1 MPRSFGDIWCPLVT
15 TAHVRR
21 RWARSPLCLCR
32 APRAHIGHRD
42 SPGTS
47 HWRSAHPRGNVRRL
61 YPPAGQTSKRP
72 DQTGGPC
79 PSIDRHP
86 SGGETPLPGLAG
98 PPAHSQPLCAV
109 PQAPHGSV
117 STAHPPPARRPARLR
132 RLTMP
137 DGAESHDHAGTACV
151 LLGLSSASGS
161 GEDPYVGTGD
171 TSSSSSSHGDP
182 GASEPMLLPRLN
194 QRTVSETAATVAA
207 TIAAAAAADDEDPTH
222 SGKRR
227 TQVAALPRKEWS
239 LAEDELIRN
248 GVQQLGCKWRV
259 IAAQLPGRSD
269 DAVRNRW
276 SRLQE
281 SMRGPEQRPPKPHSA
296 ASSGAGPSHSS
307 GAPAADSA
315 RQPGSPVKL
324 ERKGSADK
332 KERTS
337 WTRAEDDVIVQC
349 VAELGHKWF
358 EIARRLPGRCVG
370 PGPANLRQRA
380 CGAGWGRPAARVRQA
395 AVCSFAGRTTRSAT
409 AGHGCR
415 ASSGSTTPRRDTP
428 QRRRA
433 GARPASA
440 AAPAPLGTRALPCR
454 GPASHPATAPPHSR
468 PAPPATYRRPTA
480 RLRRRW
486 EPPPSVSA

>member
-1 MPRSFGDIWCPLVT
+1 M
-15 TAHVRR
+15 
-21 RWARSPLCLCR
+21 
-32 APRAHIGHRD
+32 
-42 SPGTS
+42 
-47 HWRSAHPRGNVRRL
+47 
-61 YPPAGQTSKRP
+61 
-72 DQTGGPC
+72 
-79 PSIDRHP
+79 
-86 SGGETPLPGLAG
+86 
-98 PPAHSQPLCAV
+98 
-109 PQAPHGSV
+109 
-117 STAHPPPARRPARLR
+117 
-132 RLTMP
+132 
-137 DGAESHDHAGTACV
+137 

-358 EIARRLPGRCVG
+358 EIARRLPGRTDHAIRNRWSRLQSILGLNDATTGHATAQEVG
-370 PGPANLRQRA
+370 AAALSLSMSRSNSDLGPNRLAQMEA
-380 CGAGWGRPAARVRQA
+380 IA
-395 AVCSFAGRTTRSAT
+395 AVQAHTQ
-409 AGHGCR
+409 
-415 ASSGSTTPRRDTP
+415 TTPRTTPLSPAHSLDVAELSLAKHGLYSLSQRADGLPGAPPAAESLLPPQAAPPPQLQQPPP
-428 QRRRA
+428 QRVLADPRA
-433 GARPASA
+433 AVPGTHAPPPSPMLQPAAPGAERNGTAELLLFHKLGSRPASDQASPFSSPVMA
-440 AAPAPLGTRALPCR
+440 ASPGTVLPGAEQLASLPPGALPE
-454 GPASHPATAPPHSR
+454 GSAELLLLKK
-468 PAPPATYRRPTA
+468 A
-480 RLRRRW
+480 R
-486 EPPPSVSA
+486 VG